1 MTHDFGKDEHK
12 KASEASGGAPLMDT
26 TPEM

>member
-1 MTHDFGKDEHK
+1 MTHDFGKHQRKE
-12 KASEASGGAPLMDT
+12 ASEASGGAPHIDT